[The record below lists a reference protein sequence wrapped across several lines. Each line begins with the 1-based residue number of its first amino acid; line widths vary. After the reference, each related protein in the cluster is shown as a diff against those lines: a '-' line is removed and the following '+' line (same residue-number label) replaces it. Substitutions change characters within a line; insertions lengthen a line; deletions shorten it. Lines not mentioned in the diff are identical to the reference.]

1 MSKGLTTTDDL
12 DEEAK
17 MKVYEL
23 FKNDEDEIENLL
35 GEQTEDKEIAD
46 QLIRHE
52 SKSSVSKVINRLEKI
67 SSSFRYDIKMPK

>member
-46 QLIRHE
+46 QLNRHE